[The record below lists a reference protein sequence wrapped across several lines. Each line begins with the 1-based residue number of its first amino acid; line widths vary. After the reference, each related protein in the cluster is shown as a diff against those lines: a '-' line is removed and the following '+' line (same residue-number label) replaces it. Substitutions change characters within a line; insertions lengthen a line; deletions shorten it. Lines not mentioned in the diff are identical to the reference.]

1 MEGRNVLLA
10 VVLSTVV
17 LVFWATFFEPPPV
30 EKKVVENT
38 KTESVESS
46 TPSIEKTEP
55 TKKISRTQA
64 INNSER
70 ITIENANIKGSISLE
85 GAIIDDVI
93 FKNYNEKLNED
104 EKVVFLN
111 PKNSSEG
118 YYIETGWASDGKTN
132 VSLPLNNTMWEI
144 KGNNKLTPNNPI
156 NLFNFILMLK

>member
-70 ITIENANIKGSISLE
+70 ITIENA
-85 GAIIDDVI
+85 
-93 FKNYNEKLNED
+93 
-104 EKVVFLN
+104 
-111 PKNSSEG
+111 
-118 YYIETGWASDGKTN
+118 KTN
-132 VSLPLNNTMWEI
+132 KIFSYVNAL
-144 KGNNKLTPNNPI
+144 KYFNNKYKIKIVI
-156 NLFNFILMLK
+156 NLNTDPNTGHRRVLNAWQTKYNPRPRAKKG